1 MPDQFLFRA
10 IVLTFCAVLALLGAP
25 ALAAIP
31 CQAPGVTVGWAQTFY
46 GTSHV
51 TGFVYDQAGQILYVS
66 LVGGSFNDFIG
77 VPYGTA
83 QQFTTTSQPDTF
95 FANNVNGRF
104 HEALLTEACGLMLT
118 QAGGVLLTY

>member
-1 MPDQFLFRA
+1 MPER
-10 IVLTFCAVLALLGAP
+10 TFILRVVALI
-25 ALAAIP
+25 AAIFATPAVAAVP

-46 GTSHV
+46 GTTHV

-66 LVGGSFNDFIG
+66 LVGGSFNNFFG

-95 FANNVNGRF
+95 FANNVSGRF

-118 QAGGVLLTY
+118 QAGGYLLTY

>member
-1 MPDQFLFRA
+1 MGQALART
-10 IVLTFCAVLALLGAP
+10 IVWTFCGVMALLGGP
-25 ALAAIP
+25 ASAAVP
-31 CQAPGVTVGWAQTFY
+31 CQAPGITVGWAQTFY
-46 GTSHV
+46 GTTHV

-66 LVGGSFNDFIG
+66 LVGGSFNDFTG

-83 QQFTTTSQPDTF
+83 QQFTTTSAPDTF

>member
-1 MPDQFLFRA
+1 MNTLAEKLKQLSAAEEFL
-10 IVLTFCAVLALLGAP
+10 
-25 ALAAIP
+25 
-31 CQAPGVTVGWAQTFY
+31 
-46 GTSHV
+46 
-51 TGFVYDQAGQILYVS
+51 
-66 LVGGSFNDFIG
+66 DFFG

-118 QAGGVLLTY
+118 QAGGYLLTY